1 MTAIIDQ
8 LITSISDYQDKRL
21 FNPWSQSCPND
32 ISNKYFLQRRK
43 NLKAHLSCPDPL
55 CLIIGEA
62 SGYRAAR
69 FTGVPFTSEKLL
81 VDQAIPRVDHPKGER
96 ITTRHIPWK
105 EPSATIVWEE
115 LKKHQIADRV
125 ILFNAVPWHP
135 EGKDGPLSNRATNA
149 AEKKAGQECLSLFF
163 ELFQDIPVM
172 TLGNIASE
180 SLNRLSIE
188 HTKIRHPANGGA
200 PLFRAGTS
208 VFIQKCLNP
217 PITAYK
223 IN

>member
-1 MTAIIDQ
+1 MTALIDH
-8 LITSISDYQDKRL
+8 LITAIADYEAPKV
-21 FNPWSQSCPND
+21 FNPWSQSCPNE
-32 ISNKYFLQRRK
+32 ISNKYFLRRRK
-43 NLKAHLSCPDPL
+43 NLKAHLSCSDPL
-55 CLIIGEA
+55 CILVGEA
-62 SGYRAAR
+62 AGFRGAR
-69 FTGVPFTSEKLL
+69 FTGIPFTSEKLL
-81 VDQAIPRVDHPKGER
+81 VDQTIPRVDHPKGER

-115 LKKHQIADRV
+115 LHKHQVAERT

-135 EGKDGPLSNRATNA
+135 EGKDGPLSNRPPNA
-149 AEKKAGQECLSLFF
+149 AEKTAGQECLSLFF

-172 TLGNIASE
+172 ALGNVASE

-200 PLFRAGTS
+200 PLFRAGATI
-208 VFIQKCLNP
+208 FIQKCLNP

>member
-1 MTAIIDQ
+1 MTVLIDQ
-8 LITSISDYQDKRL
+8 LVTDIADYQAPKV
-21 FNPWSQSCPND
+21 FNPWSESCPNE
-32 ISNKYFLQRRK
+32 ITKKYYLQRRK

-55 CLIIGEA
+55 CIIIGEA
-62 SGYRAAR
+62 PGYRGAR

-81 VDQAIPRVDHPKGER
+81 VDQAIPRMDHSKGER

-115 LKKHQIADRV
+115 LHKHQVADRT

-135 EGKDGPLSNRATNA
+135 EGKDGPLSNRPPNA
-149 AEKKAGQECLSLFF
+149 AEKNAGQECLSLFID
-163 ELFQDIPVM
+163 LFQDIPVM
-172 TLGNIASE
+172 ALGNIASE

-200 PLFRAGTS
+200 PLFRAGATI
-208 VFIQKCLNP
+208 FIQKCSNRKEHNRTL
-217 PITAYK
+217 
-223 IN
+223 

>member
-1 MTAIIDQ
+1 MSVIIDQ
-8 LITSISDYQDKRL
+8 LLTSISDYQNNRV
-21 FNPWSQSCPND
+21 FNPWSQSCPNE
-32 ISNKYFLQRRK
+32 ISNKYFLQRRN

-55 CLIIGEA
+55 CIVVGEA
-62 SGYRAAR
+62 AGFRSAR
-69 FTGVPFTSEKLL
+69 FTGVPFTSEQLL
-81 VDQAIPRVDHPKGER
+81 VDQAIPRVDHRKGKR
-96 ITTRHIPWK
+96 ITTRHTPWK

-115 LKKHQIADRV
+115 LNKYQVADRT

-135 EGKDGPLSNRATNA
+135 EGKDGPLTNRAPNA
-149 AEKKAGQECLSLFF
+149 DEIKAGQACLSLFF
-163 ELFQDIPVM
+163 ECFPALPVM
-172 TLGNIASE
+172 ALGTIADE

>member
-1 MTAIIDQ
+1 MSVETIDQ
-8 LITSISDYQDKRL
+8 LITSISDYQSNRI
-21 FNPWSQSCPND
+21 FNPWSQSCPNE

-55 CLIIGEA
+55 CILIGEA
-62 SGYRAAR
+62 AGFRGAR

-81 VDQAIPRVDHPKGER
+81 VDQAIPRVEHPKGER

-115 LKKHQIADRV
+115 LHKHQVADRT

-135 EGKDGPLSNRATNA
+135 EGKDGPLTNRAPNA
-149 AEKKAGQECLSLFF
+149 DEKKAGQDCLSVFF
-163 ELFQDIPVM
+163 ELFPELPVM
-172 TLGNIASE
+172 ALGIASQ

-188 HTKIRHPANGGA
+188 HTQIRHPANGGA
-200 PLFRAGTS
+200 PLFRAGAD
-208 VFIQKCLNP
+208 VFIKKCLSP
-217 PITAYK
+217 Q
-223 IN
+223 

>member
-1 MTAIIDQ
+1 MPEIIDQ
-8 LITSISDYQDKRL
+8 LITSISDYQNNRL
-21 FNPWSQSCPND
+21 FNPWSQSCPNE

-43 NLKAHLSCPDPL
+43 NLKDHLSCPDPL
-55 CLIIGEA
+55 CILIGEA
-62 SGYRAAR
+62 AGFRGAR

-81 VDQAIPRVDHPKGER
+81 VDQAIPRVEHPKGER

-115 LKKHQIADRV
+115 LHKHQIADRT

-135 EGKDGPLSNRATNA
+135 EGKDGPLTNRAPNA
-149 AEKKAGQECLSLFF
+149 DEKKAGQACLSLFF
-163 ELFQDIPVM
+163 ELFPELPVM
-172 TLGNIASE
+172 ALGNIASE

-200 PLFRAGTS
+200 PLFRAS
-208 VFIQKCLNP
+208 ADVFIQKCKRKS
-217 PITAYK
+217 TTGRYE
-223 IN
+223 

>member
-1 MTAIIDQ
+1 MAVTIDQ
-8 LITSISDYQDKRL
+8 LISAITDYQAPRV
-21 FNPWSQSCPND
+21 FNPWSQSCPNE

-55 CLIIGEA
+55 CIFVGEA
-62 SGYRAAR
+62 AGFRGAR

-81 VDQAIPRVDHPKGER
+81 VDQAIPRMDHSKGER

-115 LKKHQIADRV
+115 LHKHQVADRT

-135 EGKDGPLSNRATNA
+135 EGKDGPLSNRAPNA
-149 AEKKAGQECLSLFF
+149 AEKSAGLESLSLFF
-163 ELFQDIPVM
+163 EAFQEIPVM
-172 TLGNIASE
+172 ALGNIASE

-200 PLFRAGTS
+200 PLFRAGATI
-208 VFIQKCLNP
+208 FIQKCNKQKEHNRTL
-217 PITAYK
+217 
-223 IN
+223 

>member
-1 MTAIIDQ
+1 MRVNIDQ
-8 LITSISDYQDKRL
+8 LITAIADYQAPKV
-21 FNPWSQSCPND
+21 FNPWSQSCPNE
-32 ISNKYFLQRRK
+32 ISNKYYLQRRK

-55 CLIIGEA
+55 CIIIGEA
-62 SGYRAAR
+62 LGYRGAR

-105 EPSATIVWEE
+105 EPSATIIWEE
-115 LKKHQIADRV
+115 LHKHQVADRT

-135 EGKDGPLSNRATNA
+135 EGKDGPLSNRAPNA

-163 ELFQDIPVM
+163 KLFQDIPVM
-172 TLGNIASE
+172 ALGNIASE
-180 SLNRLSIE
+180 SLNRLSIA
-188 HTKIRHPANGGA
+188 HTKIRHPANDGA
-200 PLFRAGTS
+200 PLFRAGAS
-208 VFIQKCLNP
+208 VFFQKCLKP

>member
-1 MTAIIDQ
+1 MSTLIDQ
-8 LITSISDYQDKRL
+8 LITSISNYQNNRL
-21 FNPWSQSCPND
+21 FNPCSQSCPNE
-32 ISNKYFLQRRK
+32 ISKKYYLQRRK
-43 NLKAHLSCPDPL
+43 NLIAHLSCPDPL
-55 CLIIGEA
+55 CIIIGEA
-62 SGYRAAR
+62 PGYRGAR

-81 VDQAIPRVDHPKGER
+81 VDQAIPRVDHPKGKR

-115 LKKHQIADRV
+115 LHKHQVADRT

-135 EGKDGPLSNRATNA
+135 EGKDGPLSNRPPNA
-149 AEKKAGQECLSLFF
+149 AEKKAGLECLSLFF

-172 TLGNIASE
+172 AMGNIASE

-200 PLFRAGTS
+200 PLFRAGDTI
-208 VFIQKCLNP
+208 FIQKCNKRKEHNRTL
-217 PITAYK
+217 
-223 IN
+223 

>member
-1 MTAIIDQ
+1 MSEVTINQ
-8 LITSISDYQDKRL
+8 LILAIADYQSPKV
-21 FNPWSQSCPND
+21 FNPWAQSCPNE

-55 CLIIGEA
+55 CILIGEA
-62 SGYRAAR
+62 AGFRGAR

-81 VDQAIPRVDHPKGER
+81 VDQAIPRVEHPKGER

-115 LKKHQIADRV
+115 LHKHQVADRT

-135 EGKDGPLSNRATNA
+135 EGKDGPLTNRAPNA
-149 AEKKAGQECLSLFF
+149 DEKKAGQACLSLFF
-163 ELFQDIPVM
+163 ELFQDLPVM
-172 TLGNIASE
+172 ALSNIASE

-200 PLFRAGTS
+200 PLFRAGAD
-208 VFIQKCLNP
+208 VFIQKFLNQQQQQ
-217 PITAYK
+217 
-223 IN
+223 